1 MQIELRNIN
10 TIKPYDRNP
19 RRNDAAVEAVANSIR
34 EFGFLVPIV
43 IDKSGVIVAGHA
55 RLKAA
60 QSLGLAEVPTVDA
73 GHLTEQQI
81 RAFRLVD
88 NKTAELSE
96 WDIEKLTAELEGL
109 PDIDMSDFGFDSLDF
124 EPVSSDEVPR
134 LDVIEKKP
142 IVCPH
147 CGHEFEVSATLLRK

>member
-10 TIKPYDRNP
+10 TIKPYDHNP

-34 EFGFLVPIV
+34 EFGFRQPIV
-43 IDKSGVIVAGHA
+43 VDTEGTIIVGHV
-55 RLKAA
+55 RYKAA
-60 QSLGLAEVPTVDA
+60 LQMGLQKVPVHVATE
-73 GHLTEQQI
+73 LTLEQV
-81 RAFRLVD
+81 RAYRLAD

-96 WDIEKLTAELEGL
+96 WDFEKLTAELEGL
-109 PDIDMSDFGFDSLDF
+109 PDFDMSDFGFDSLDF
-124 EPVSSDEVPR
+124 KPVGADEVPR

-147 CGHEFEVSATLLRK
+147 CGREFEVSTTLLRK